1 MNGSSL
7 VFGKNFFNEESST
20 LILIYPSIEIS
31 HKSSVEFVHGLS
43 GSEHVYSVDPVQ
55 LAVMWR
61 GENAKTLHVVD
72 LDGVAEGRIV
82 NGDVIRRMVKAVDIP
97 IQVGGGLRSYDEIKK
112 VLDLGVYRV
121 SIATAAVE
129 QPGLIE
135 RLLKEFGT
143 RKSDIANL
151 SEGGKGSIKGG
162 ATPTEFSPLELAM
175 KMVRIGVS
183 RILYGE
189 RETGDL
195 DKSLP
200 YETLKELAIKTGVRI
215 TARGGV
221 SDYRDLMRIQE
232 LEKYGV
238 DSVVIGKPLYENR
251 FPCQALWRLN
261 ELALTDLGP
270 TRRI

>member
-1 MNGSSL
+1 M
-7 VFGKNFFNEESST
+7 
-20 LILIYPSIEIS
+20 ILIYPAIEIS

-43 GSEHVYSVDPVQ
+43 GSEHIYSVDPVQ
-55 LAVMWR
+55 LAIMWR

-72 LDGVAEGRIV
+72 LDGIAEGRIV
-82 NGDVIRRMVKAVDIP
+82 NGDVIRRMVKAGDIP

-129 QPGLIE
+129 QPGLVE
-135 RLLKEFGT
+135 RLIKEFGT
-143 RKSDIANL
+143 RKIDVAII
-151 SEGGKGSIKGG
+151 SERGKVSIKGG
-162 ATPTEFSPLELAM
+162 ATPTEISPLELAIQ
-175 KMVRIGVS
+175 MVRIGVS

-189 RETGDL
+189 RENGDL
-195 DKSLP
+195 DKALP
-200 YETLKELAIKTGVRI
+200 YDTLKELAVKTGVRI

-221 SDYRDLMRIQE
+221 SDYKDLMRIQE

-261 ELALTDLGP
+261 ELVLTDLGP
-270 TRRI
+270 TRRV

>member
-1 MNGSSL
+1 L
-7 VFGKNFFNEESST
+7 T
-20 LILIYPSIEIS
+20 LIYPAIEIS
-31 HKSSVEFVHGLS
+31 HKCSVEFVHGIS

-72 LDGVAEGRIV
+72 LDGIAEGRIV

-143 RKSDIANL
+143 RKIDIAII
-151 SEGGKGSIKGG
+151 SEGGKVSIKGG
-162 ATPTEFSPLELAM
+162 ATPTEISPLELAM
-175 KMVRIGVS
+175 QMVRIGVS

-189 RETGDL
+189 RENGDL
-195 DKSLP
+195 DRSLP
-200 YETLKELAIKTGVRI
+200 YDTLKELAIKTGVRI

-221 SDYRDLMRIQE
+221 SDYKDLMRIQE

-251 FPCQALWRLN
+251 FPCQALWRIN

>member
-1 MNGSSL
+1 M
-7 VFGKNFFNEESST
+7 T
-20 LILIYPSIEIS
+20 LIYPSIEIS
-31 HKSSVEFVHGLS
+31 KKCCVEFVHGIS
-43 GSEHVYSVDPVQ
+43 GSEHIYSVDPVQ
-55 LAVMWR
+55 LAIMWR

-72 LDGVAEGRIV
+72 LDGIAEGRIV
-82 NGDVIRRMVKAVDIP
+82 NGDVIRKMVNAVDIP
-97 IQVGGGLRSYDEIKK
+97 IVVGGGLRSYDEIKK

-135 RLLKEFGT
+135 RLLKEFGS
-143 RKSDIANL
+143 RKIDITII
-151 SEGGKGSIKGG
+151 SERGKVSIKGG
-162 ATPTEFSPLELAM
+162 AMPTEISPVELAL

-189 RETGDL
+189 REGGDM

-200 YETLKELAIKTGVRI
+200 YDTLKELAIKTGVRI

-221 SDYRDLMRIQE
+221 SDYKDLMRIQE

-251 FPCQALWRLN
+251 FPCQALWRIN

-270 TRRI
+270 TRRV

>member
-1 MNGSSL
+1 M
-7 VFGKNFFNEESST
+7 
-20 LILIYPSIEIS
+20 ILIYPAIEIS
-31 HKSSVEFVHGLS
+31 KRCCVEIVHGIP
-43 GSEHVYSVDPVQ
+43 GSEHIYSVDPVQ

-72 LDGVAEGRIV
+72 LDGIAEGHIVNEDIIRRIV
-82 NGDVIRRMVKAVDIP
+82 KSVDIP
-97 IQVGGGLRSYDEIKK
+97 IQVGGGLRTYEEIKK

-121 SIATAAVE
+121 AIGTAAVE
-129 QPGLIE
+129 QPGLIT
-135 RLLKEFGT
+135 RLVKEFGS
-143 RKSDIANL
+143 RKIAIGII
-151 SEGGKGSIKGG
+151 SEGGKVTIKGG
-162 ATPTEFSPLELAM
+162 AKPTEISPIELVSRMAH
-175 KMVRIGVS
+175 IGVS

-189 RETGDL
+189 REDGVIGR
-195 DKSLP
+195 KLP
-200 YETLKELAIKTGVRI
+200 YDMLKEIATNSDIRI

-221 SDYRDLMRIQE
+221 SNYKDLMRLQE

-238 DSVVIGKPLYENR
+238 DSVVVGGPLYENR

>member
-1 MNGSSL
+1 M
-7 VFGKNFFNEESST
+7 
-20 LILIYPSIEIS
+20 ILIFPAIEIS
-31 HKSSVEFVHGLS
+31 HRCCVEIVHGIP

-55 LAVMWR
+55 LAVLWR

-72 LDGVAEGRIV
+72 LDGIAEGRVV
-82 NGDVIRRMVKAVDIP
+82 NEEVIRKIVKSVDIP
-97 IQVGGGLRSYDEIKK
+97 IQVGGGLRTYEAIKK
-112 VLDLGVYRV
+112 VLELGVYRV
-121 SIATAAVE
+121 AIGTAAVE

-135 RLLKEFGT
+135 RLVKEFGT
-143 RKSDIANL
+143 RKIAIGIIAEN
-151 SEGGKGSIKGG
+151 GKVTIKGG
-162 ATPTEFSPLELAM
+162 ATPTEISPIELAKRM
-175 KMVRIGVS
+175 ARIGVS

-189 RETGDL
+189 REEGVIGKTM
-195 DKSLP
+195 P
-200 YETLKELAIKTGVRI
+200 YDRLKELATISGIRV

-221 SDYRDLMRIQE
+221 SNYKDLMRLQE

-238 DSVVIGKPLYENR
+238 DSVVVGKPLYENH

>member
-1 MNGSSL
+1 ML
-7 VFGKNFFNEESST
+7 
-20 LILIYPSIEIS
+20 LIYPSIEIS
-31 HKSSVEFVHGLS
+31 QKCSVEFVHGIS
-43 GSEHVYSVDPVQ
+43 GSEHIYSVDPVQ

-61 GENAKTLHVVD
+61 GENAKTIHVVD

-82 NGDVIRRMVKAVDIP
+82 NEDIIRKMIKAVDIP
-97 IQVGGGLRSYDEIKK
+97 IEVGGGLRSYDEIKK

-135 RLLKEFGT
+135 RLLKEFGS
-143 RKSDIANL
+143 RKIDIAII
-151 SEGGKGSIKGG
+151 SEGGKVSIKGG
-162 ATPTEFSPLELAM
+162 ATPTEISPLELALQ
-175 KMVRIGVS
+175 MVHIGVS

-189 RETGDL
+189 RENGDL

-200 YETLKELAIKTGVRI
+200 YETLKELAIKTGIRI

-221 SDYRDLMRIQE
+221 SNYKDLMRIQE

-238 DSVVIGKPLYENR
+238 DSIVIGKPLYENH
-251 FPCQALWRLN
+251 FPCQALWRVN

-270 TRRI
+270 TRRL

>member
-1 MNGSSL
+1 M
-7 VFGKNFFNEESST
+7 
-20 LILIYPSIEIS
+20 ILIYPSIEIS
-31 HKSSVEFVHGLS
+31 HKSSVEFVHGIS
-43 GSEHVYSVDPVQ
+43 GSEHIYSVDPVQ

-72 LDGVAEGRIV
+72 LDGIAEGRIV
-82 NGDVIRRMVKAVDIP
+82 NKEVIRKMVKAVDIP
-97 IQVGGGLRSYDEIKK
+97 IEVGGGLRSYEEIKN

-135 RLLKEFGT
+135 RLLKEFGS
-143 RKSDIANL
+143 RKIAITII
-151 SEGGKGSIKGG
+151 SEGGKVSIKGG
-162 ATPTEFSPLELAM
+162 ATPTEISPVELALH
-175 KMVRIGVS
+175 MVHIGVS

-189 RETGDL
+189 REDGDM

-200 YETLKELAIKTGVRI
+200 YDTLKELAIKTGIRI

-221 SDYRDLMRIQE
+221 SDYKDLVRIQE

-238 DSVVIGKPLYENR
+238 DSVIIGKPLYENR
-251 FPCQALWRLN
+251 FPCQALWRIN

-270 TRRI
+270 TRRL